1 MGRPALDRTPGF
13 YFKYFMA
20 VNIVQWDPTSPW
32 DASPSA
38 PDLRAKPEAPRA
50 SIPVKGLRMRI
61 PTTAA
66 LALLAAACAPS
77 PQDAHGANAAPS
89 PPSAVPAGPT
99 PAATPGEGEARVD
112 TSRIARLERE
122 ARALAHAEGCTAG
135 ACRTAPVGSRPC
147 GGPRTYLVYC
157 AATTDSAA
165 LFAKLAELARAEAA
179 FNRAS
184 GMAST
189 CEFREPPNLSVQGGR
204 CVATA
209 AKGLVQ

>member
-1 MGRPALDRTPGF
+1 
-13 YFKYFMA
+13 
-20 VNIVQWDPTSPW
+20 
-32 DASPSA
+32 
-38 PDLRAKPEAPRA
+38 
-50 SIPVKGLRMRI
+50 MRI
-61 PTTAA
+61 PTAAA

-77 PQDAHGANAAPS
+77 PQDAHGANAAPP
-89 PPSAVPAGPT
+89 PPSAVPAAST
-99 PAATPGEGEARVD
+99 PAATPGEGEARGD

-189 CEFREPPNLSVQGGR
+189 CEFREPPNVTVQGGR
-204 CVATA
+204 CVANA
-209 AKGLVQ
+209 AGGLVR